1 MSSPAPTVSAP
12 PRAYW
17 LKRAALAAMTFA
29 RFALALGMMPYGI
42 SKLFGL
48 QFQVG
53 ASIYAQP
60 LGSAPGTILTWAF
73 LGYSPVFQFVLGVSE
88 TVPSVLLLF
97 ARTRRL
103 GALLLFPVV
112 LNVVLFNYFLD
123 LWPGTQ
129 FISSVLLALNVFLLL
144 YDFRIYV
151 DLLSRLL
158 ARPEPIANRSLR
170 IAAKVAAFA
179 VPAAFLG
186 WFLPYF
192 HSLVATQF
200 DPITDFIGRRQINRA
215 GSWKIDSLRIQG
227 TPIRSVAGASLY
239 FDFGHTCVFDD
250 GVHNEVGTFEAD
262 SKAHRFKIHGI
273 TWAGSEAE
281 LQGVYR
287 VDGAHL
293 ILDGHSGGA
302 AVSLSL
308 QRDRW
313 GTVRQAK
320 LSK

>member
-1 MSSPAPTVSAP
+1 
-12 PRAYW
+12 
-17 LKRAALAAMTFA
+17 MTFA

-42 SKLFGL
+42 SKLFDM

-73 LGYSPVFQFVLGVSE
+73 LGYSPVFQFLLGVSE
-88 TVPSVLLLF
+88 TVPAILLLF

-103 GALLLFPVV
+103 GALLLFPVL

-129 FISSVLLALNVFLLL
+129 FISSLLLALNLFLLL
-144 YDFRIYV
+144 YDFRMYA
-151 DLLSRLL
+151 DFLSRLL
-158 ARPEPIANRSLR
+158 AQPEPIASRGRR
-170 IAAKVAAFA
+170 IAVKVAAFA
-179 VPAAFLG
+179 IPVAYLG

-215 GSWKIDSLRIQG
+215 GSWKIDSLRIEG
-227 TPIRSVAGASLY
+227 TPILSVAGASLY

-250 GVHNEVGTFEAD
+250 GVHKELGTFEAD
-262 SKAHRFKIHGI
+262 SKIHSFKIHGI

-281 LQGVYR
+281 LQGSYR
-287 VDGAHL
+287 VDGPRL
-293 ILDGHSGGA
+293 LLDGRSGGA
-302 AVSLSL
+302 AVSLIL